1 MWELQQIAILRTN
14 SQSRNSYFEKI
25 FSHFLHELT
34 LKYSSLHNRVSKILH
49 PKHGIYIQANGTYF
63 IGISS
68 MEVSTLNSILF
79 RKN

>member
-1 MWELQQIAILRTN
+1 M
-14 SQSRNSYFEKI
+14 
-25 FSHFLHELT
+25 
-34 LKYSSLHNRVSKILH
+34 SKILH